1 MRSELRKV
9 LTGGAFA
16 PLWDVYAAISAWD
29 WREWM
34 LEGLEAGMSELA
46 EARYLERCRPYLARM
61 RDMAVPKCAGGL
73 ERFLGTMLCRAAQV
87 SEASDAC
94 DLGRERCRLIDETAE
109 MEKFLGLDCVVR
121 TGWTRVIPKFSGGL
135 GTGVETVAEHS
146 VKTAFLAGLMHPEA
160 FGWAFL
166 MGLVHD
172 HAELVIGDLTPGQVR
187 DRAEKTAMEC
197 RAYDEMLV
205 QSGLAQNI
213 IARLRVAFFECMEDV
228 SRAAHCV
235 HIADKLD
242 MAMQALLYE
251 QQTGICLEEFLDSS
265 ESVFRNYMLMVPS
278 DSDL

>member
-1 MRSELRKV
+1 MSSELRKV
-9 LTGGAFA
+9 LASNA
-16 PLWDVYAAISAWD
+16 LKPLWDVYAEISWLN
-29 WREWM
+29 WRELM
-34 LEGLEAGMSELA
+34 LVGIEAGMDARA
-46 EARYLERCRPYLARM
+46 EARYLEICRPYLERM
-61 RDMAVPKCAGGL
+61 HDLTVSDCAQGL
-73 ERFLGTMLCRAAQV
+73 ERFLGALLCGARRVPFPDNAH
-87 SEASDAC
+87 D
-94 DLGRERCRLIDETAE
+94 RRDEQYEKIRMTVE
-109 MEKFLGLDCVVR
+109 MDGFLGLDCVVR

-135 GTGVETVAEHS
+135 GSGVESVALHS

-187 DRAEKTAMEC
+187 DRAEKTAREC
-197 RAYDEMLV
+197 RAYEEMLG
-205 QSGLAQNI
+205 QSGLALNI
-213 IARLRVAFFECMEDV
+213 ITRLRVAFFECMEDM

-265 ESVFRNYMLMVPS
+265 ESVFRVYANGAI
-278 DSDL
+278 